1 MAHIL
6 KDTFYWRNMSK
17 TIHDVVRKCS
27 ACALLNAQRHLA
39 HKHFRAKLF
48 CTPRTTYGMDF
59 HGVAMNTL
67 GFNNILGIIDLATNS
82 LVLVATKG
90 RTAAV
95 TAHNILYEIVTRKGC
110 PLLIHSDA
118 AQEFVSTA
126 MKSLSAIIGCKQT
139 TTKAHN
145 PRGNATIERIWQFT
159 NKCLRQMSKAQ
170 YANFHLYMPIISH
183 VWNSLHNLITA
194 SAHSKPNTA

>member
-1 MAHIL
+1 MQQCKGPHHVLLNSPSRDIADLTEHVKAAGLKPGLPPDIFNRQKWVKIQASEANHIPARDIKQDSDGLKHYCPEGTINCRVIVPTQHQRDLVKWQHSQLCHASAKRMAHIL

-59 HGVAMNTL
+59 HGVAMNKL

-82 LVLVATKG
+82 LVLVPRAG
-90 RTAAV
+90 Q
-95 TAHNILYEIVTRKGC
+95 
-110 PLLIHSDA
+110 PL
-118 AQEFVSTA
+118 
-126 MKSLSAIIGCKQT
+126 
-139 TTKAHN
+139 
-145 PRGNATIERIWQFT
+145 
-159 NKCLRQMSKAQ
+159 
-170 YANFHLYMPIISH
+170 
-183 VWNSLHNLITA
+183 
-194 SAHSKPNTA
+194 